1 MKNICIPVRN
11 QSKRYSSRRR
21 SQSCGSLKLA
31 NEQWS
36 PGTEGIRG
44 GDCTTHVEVSV
55 STCLSSVRHECVRER
70 PASSALEGCSADSSR
85 FVGSTVALLDHGTKV
100 GSARPVGTAGKSRSL
115 KNRLPSLT
123 FCSSEPVICS
133 KGDASLSTLDNRF
146 RLLNRL
152 SSRIFHVLFRYRL
165 LESFLLDVV
174 VQLGDRRSFNLAKL
188 IIALRVGDLSDFLRK
203 FTFY

>member
-1 MKNICIPVRN
+1 MYFLQFSFHTFVYEEVSN
-11 QSKRYSSRRR
+11 QSKRCSSRTSR
-21 SQSCGSLKLA
+21 SRSCGSLKLA

-36 PGTEGIRG
+36 PGYVRNSWRWLYDTRRSLG
-44 GDCTTHVEVSV
+44 

-70 PASSALEGCSADSSR
+70 PASSALEGCPADSSR

-123 FCSSEPVICS
+123 FCSREPVICS

-146 RLLNRL
+146 RLD
-152 SSRIFHVLFRYRL
+152 S
-165 LESFLLDVV
+165 
-174 VQLGDRRSFNLAKL
+174 
-188 IIALRVGDLSDFLRK
+188 
-203 FTFY
+203 